1 MEAATYIVNG
11 VPLVAVILGLVEL
24 AKGFGFTGKVLT
36 GISFG
41 IGAAL
46 GIFYQFS
53 VKVPATAADWFGAV
67 VFGLSLGL
75 TACKLYDAVLSAAAK
90 TD

>member
-1 MEAATYIVNG
+1 MNVGEYVVFG
-11 VPLVAVILGLVEL
+11 VPMVAVILGLVEL

-41 IGAAL
+41 IGAVL

-67 VFGLSLGL
+67 LFGLALGL
-75 TACKLYDAVLSAAAK
+75 TACKLYDAVRSAAKAE
-90 TD
+90 

>member
-53 VKVPATAADWFGAV
+53 VKVPATAADWFGAII
-67 VFGLSLGL
+67 FGLMLGL
-75 TACKLYDAVLSAAAK
+75 TACKLYDAVRSAAKAE
-90 TD
+90 

>member
-1 MEAATYIVNG
+1 MNVADYVVNG
-11 VPLVAVILGLVEL
+11 VPLVMVILGLVEL

-41 IGAAL
+41 IGAIL
-46 GIFYQFS
+46 GVFYQFS
-53 VKVPATAADWFGAV
+53 IAVPATAADWFGAV

-75 TACKLYDAVLSAAAK
+75 TACKLYDAVRSASA
-90 TD
+90 TNG

>member
-1 MEAATYIVNG
+1 MEMATYVVNG

-24 AKGFGFTGKVLT
+24 AKSFGASGRTLT

-41 IGAAL
+41 IGAVL

-53 VKVPATAADWFGAV
+53 VKVPATEIGRAHV
-67 VFGLSLGL
+67 
-75 TACKLYDAVLSAAAK
+75 
-90 TD
+90 

>member
-53 VKVPATAADWFGAV
+53 VAIPATAADWFGAV
-67 VFGLSLGL
+67 LFGLALGL
-75 TACKLYDAVLSAAAK
+75 TACKLYDAVRSAAHN
-90 TD
+90 

>member
-75 TACKLYDAVLSAAAK
+75 TAL
-90 TD
+90 

>member
-1 MEAATYIVNG
+1 MEAATYIING

-53 VKVPATAADWFGAV
+53 VKVPVTAADWFGAV

-75 TACKLYDAVLSAAAK
+75 TACKLYDAVRSAAAK